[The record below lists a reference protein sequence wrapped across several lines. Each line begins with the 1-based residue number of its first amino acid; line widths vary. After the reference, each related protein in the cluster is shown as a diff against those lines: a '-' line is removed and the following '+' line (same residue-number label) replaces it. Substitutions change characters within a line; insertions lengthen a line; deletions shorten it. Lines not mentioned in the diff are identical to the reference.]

1 MNKIRSTEENVG
13 AAYADR
19 TKTCSNG
26 CINCAIASVQHQRQ
40 GAWLIKGR
48 DLPWENNRQGKM
60 KWFLHPALDNT
71 AIRSMIVFEQE
82 IPPGG
87 RSGAQKTP
95 GGSVLYILAGRGYTL
110 LDGERHDWQAEDLV
124 NIPIRAEGVVVQHVN
139 ADPRRPV
146 RFVSAD
152 LNLVDILGVDRGAEL
167 EQIEAAPNEDGKKSN
182 RGLFPI
188 WNSRCATATSTYTH
202 LSVCATNSDRSPRPK
217 QAMSWAALNA
227 S

>member
-1 MNKIRSTEENVG
+1 MIKIRSTEENVG
-13 AAYADR
+13 IPQADR
-19 TKTCSNG
+19 KENLLEWLYQLRDRQR
-26 CINCAIASVQHQRQ
+26 QHQRR

-71 AIRSMIVFEQE
+71 SIRSMIVFEQE

-95 GGSVLYILAGRGYTL
+95 GGSVLYILEGKGYTL

-124 NIPIRAEGVVVQHVN
+124 NIPIRAQGVVVQHVN
-139 ADPRRPV
+139 TDPRRHV

-167 EQIEAAPNEDGKKSN
+167 EQIEAAPDHDETKK
-182 RGLFPI
+182 
-188 WNSRCATATSTYTH
+188 
-202 LSVCATNSDRSPRPK
+202 
-217 QAMSWAALNA
+217 
-227 S
+227 

>member
-1 MNKIRSTEENVG
+1 MNKSRSTEENLGVR
-13 AAYADR
+13 YADR
-19 TKTCSNG
+19 GENLLEWLYQLRDRQR
-26 CINCAIASVQHQRQ
+26 QHQRQ

-48 DLPWENNRQGKM
+48 NLPWESNRQGRM

-71 AIRSMIVFEQE
+71 SIRSMIVFEQE

-95 GGSVLYILAGRGYTL
+95 GGAVLYILEGKGFTL

-124 NIPIRAEGVVVQHVN
+124 NIPIRTEGVVVQHVN
-139 ADPRRPV
+139 TDPHRRV

-167 EQIEAAPNEDGKKSN
+167 GQIEPASTWHENKK
-182 RGLFPI
+182 
-188 WNSRCATATSTYTH
+188 
-202 LSVCATNSDRSPRPK
+202 
-217 QAMSWAALNA
+217 
-227 S
+227 

>member
-1 MNKIRSTEENVG
+1 MNKPRTTEENLG
-13 AAYADR
+13 AAYANRAANLLEWLYELRDR
-19 TKTCSNG
+19 
-26 CINCAIASVQHQRQ
+26 QREQ
-40 GAWLIKGR
+40 QGKGAWLIKGR

-71 AIRSMIVFEQE
+71 SIRSMIVFEQE
-82 IPPGG
+82 ISPGG

-95 GGSVLYILAGRGYTL
+95 GGSVLYILEGRGYTL

-167 EQIEAAPNEDGKKSN
+167 EQIEAAHNDGGKK
-182 RGLFPI
+182 
-188 WNSRCATATSTYTH
+188 T
-202 LSVCATNSDRSPRPK
+202 
-217 QAMSWAALNA
+217 
-227 S
+227 

>member
-1 MNKIRSTEENVG
+1 MNKNRSTDENVG
-13 AAYADR
+13 IPHADR
-19 TKTCSNG
+19 KENLLEWLYQLRDRQRQ
-26 CINCAIASVQHQRQ
+26 NQRQ

-48 DLPWENNRQGKM
+48 DIPWENNRQGKM

-71 AIRSMIVFEQE
+71 SIRSMIVFEQE

-95 GGSVLYILAGRGYTL
+95 GGSVLYILEGKGYTL

-124 NIPIRAEGVVVQHVN
+124 NIPIRAQGVVVQHVN
-139 ADPRRPV
+139 GDPRRRV

-167 EQIEAAPNEDGKKSN
+167 EQIEAA
-182 RGLFPI
+182 
-188 WNSRCATATSTYTH
+188 STRDE
-202 LSVCATNSDRSPRPK
+202 NK
-217 QAMSWAALNA
+217 E
-227 S
+227 

>member
-1 MNKIRSTEENVG
+1 MNKNRTTEENVG
-13 AAYADR
+13 AAYTDR
-19 TKTCSNG
+19 SENLLEWLYQLRDRQR
-26 CINCAIASVQHQRQ
+26 QHQRQ
-40 GAWLIKGR
+40 SAWLIKGR

-60 KWFLHPALDNT
+60 KWFLHPALNNT

-95 GGSVLYILAGRGYTL
+95 GGSVLYILEGKGFTL

-146 RFVSAD
+146 RFISVD

-167 EQIEAAPNEDGKKSN
+167 EQIEAAPGSDGDKK
-182 RGLFPI
+182 
-188 WNSRCATATSTYTH
+188 
-202 LSVCATNSDRSPRPK
+202 
-217 QAMSWAALNA
+217 
-227 S
+227 